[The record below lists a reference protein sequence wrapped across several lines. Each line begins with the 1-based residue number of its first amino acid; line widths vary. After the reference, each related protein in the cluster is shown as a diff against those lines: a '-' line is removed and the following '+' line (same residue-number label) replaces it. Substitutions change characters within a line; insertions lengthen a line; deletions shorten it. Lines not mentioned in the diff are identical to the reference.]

1 MKVALNILGMFII
14 LGTAGA
20 CDLDTISLTQT
31 IWQCLIGFACIAVG
45 CLIKEREC

>member
-20 CDLDTISLTQT
+20 CDLDTISLTQA